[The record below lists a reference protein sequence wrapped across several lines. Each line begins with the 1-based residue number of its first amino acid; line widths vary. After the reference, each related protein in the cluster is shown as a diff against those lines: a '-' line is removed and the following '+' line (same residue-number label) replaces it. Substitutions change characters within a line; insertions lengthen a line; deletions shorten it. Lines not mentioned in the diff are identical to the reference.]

1 MQTVDIDFCAPGDL
15 TALLEVERACFDDP
29 WEPHAIAY
37 DLNNQGSIVYLKAS
51 LKDAIAGYSVVSR
64 GDDICH
70 LMNLA
75 VLPAYRGMGVALQLM
90 LGVQAVAE
98 DWENR
103 RMRLEVRSSNQTARD
118 FYSRL
123 GFTYN
128 TRLKGYYTNGEDA
141 LILTARLPLRIE

>member
-1 MQTVDIDFCAPGDL
+1 MQIVDIDFCTPGDL
-15 TALLEVERACFDDP
+15 PVLLEIEQACFDDP
-29 WEPHAIAY
+29 WEAHAIEY
-37 DLNNQGSIVYLKAS
+37 DLNNQGSIVYLKAV
-51 LKDAIAGYSVVSR
+51 LKDLIAGYAVVAR
-64 GDDICH
+64 GDDISH
-70 LMNLA
+70 LMNIA
-75 VLPAYRGMGVALQLM
+75 VLPAYRGVGIALQLM

-118 FYSRL
+118 FYSRI

-141 LILTARLPLRIE
+141 LVLVAKLPLKIE